1 MRDRFDFETYWW
13 ILGRI
18 AETNRCVRFRDFA
31 GGDPPDPFFILR
43 HDVDLSP
50 AAAIR
55 LAEQEAERGVSA
67 TYFLLV
73 GTRYYNLLAPEHGH
87 VARRLVE
94 LGHEVGLHYDVNLL
108 RAFERREW
116 RRLLRVQ
123 LRMLGDL
130 AGAEVVSIAMHQP
143 ALNGEDPFRG
153 EDGLINAYAARF
165 VRDTVYVSDSCR
177 AWRDS
182 GWSMLETGVI
192 PRRLHL
198 LLHPINWSDV
208 DRDRESIFRSVHD
221 DLCADIQ
228 RSAHELLA
236 RIAEHSG
243 VREHENRLAT
253 QPERR

>member
-31 GGDPPDPFFILR
+31 GGDPTDPFFILR
-43 HDVDLSP
+43 HDVDFSP
-50 AAAIR
+50 AAALR

-108 RAFERREW
+108 RPFERREW
-116 RRLLRVQ
+116 RRLLRAQ
-123 LRMLGDL
+123 LQMLGDL

-143 ALNGEDPFRG
+143 GLNGEDPFRG
-153 EDGLINAYAARF
+153 EDGLINASEARF
-165 VRDTVYVSDSCR
+165 VRDIVYVSESCR
-177 AWRDS
+177 AWRDC

-198 LLHPINWSDV
+198 LLHPINWA
-208 DRDRESIFRSVHD
+208 DRDRDRVSIFRSVHR
-221 DLCADIQ
+221 DLIDEIRHAGD
-228 RSAHELLA
+228 ELLEK
-236 RIAEHSG
+236 IAAHSG
-243 VREHENRLAT
+243 VREH
-253 QPERR
+253 QRREAYRA